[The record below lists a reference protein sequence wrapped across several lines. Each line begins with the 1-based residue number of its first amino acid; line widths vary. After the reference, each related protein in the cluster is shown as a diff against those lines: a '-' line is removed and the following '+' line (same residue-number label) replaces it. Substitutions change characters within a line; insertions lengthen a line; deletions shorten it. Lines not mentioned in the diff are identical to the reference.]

1 MSKDLKKNRE
11 KYENEEKDNISSK
24 FEEMNDSNI
33 NIFTDKIDTISKI
46 YNDTKDIYFDKEKIY
61 LQMVK

>member
-1 MSKDLKKNRE
+1 M
-11 KYENEEKDNISSK
+11 KDNISSK
-24 FEEMNDSNI
+24 FEEMKDSNI
-33 NIFTDKIDTISKI
+33 NIFTDKIDSISKI